1 MMGNDTPF
9 EDDEEEMDIYAALG
23 LNTPV
28 GDDAASASP
37 APCSTLTTH
46 WPPSWTTRTKTS
58 RAVKACSALTGH
70 HRGGN

>member
-28 GDDAASASP
+28 GDDAANASP
-37 APCSTLTTH
+37 APLLDLSLIH
-46 WPPSWTTRTKTS
+46 I
-58 RAVKACSALTGH
+58 
-70 HRGGN
+70 